1 MELTAKLPDRQIS
14 RGEDVRSR
22 LFWTAVLST
31 PFLVPTG
38 WNIGEIRKAMNI
50 ASSPVSE
57 EKRWYQR
64 VSDN

>member
-1 MELTAKLPDRQIS
+1 MRN
-14 RGEDVRSR
+14 R

-50 ASSPVSE
+50 ASSPVRE